1 MILQSLQCYKNQKA
15 KLGRMVKSGEYF
27 PIVKGLYETEKNT
40 AGYLLAGSIY
50 GPSYLSLEFALAY
63 YGMIPEAVYT
73 FTSVTY
79 DKKKKKCYET
89 PFGVFTYRDIPK
101 EAYPFGIVFVKEGDY
116 IFQIATP
123 EKALCDKLY
132 EMSPVSNMKELKCML
147 TEDLRI
153 EEETL
158 KTLNLEELQSI
169 QNKYHTKNID
179 LLVKILSKTR

>member
-1 MILQSLQCYKNQKA
+1 M
-15 KLGRMVKSGEYF
+15 
-27 PIVKGLYETEKNT
+27 
-40 AGYLLAGSIY
+40 
-50 GPSYLSLEFALAY
+50 
-63 YGMIPEAVYT
+63 
-73 FTSVTY
+73 
-79 DKKKKKCYET
+79 
-89 PFGVFTYRDIPK
+89 
-101 EAYPFGIVFVKEGDY
+101 FVKEGDY

-179 LLVKILSKTR
+179 LLVKILSKMR